1 MDAMRAWT
9 LRIATSSLIVA
20 LLALAAGSPAV
31 AAQRAAQPAV
41 PIGDA
46 DGDGD
51 IDLDDLVKRI
61 SDSKAMGVF
70 TKLTLKRDIDTLKR
84 DLKAFHD
91 GGSQHKLE
99 KLHERYDVLVHK
111 LMTLLQEK
119 DPGLAREVAQA
130 RILLWT
136 KLADPN
142 EFRRL

>member
-1 MDAMRAWT
+1 MHAWSF
-9 LRIATSSLIVA
+9 RIAASALIVA

-31 AAQRAAQPAV
+31 AAQRAVQPAV

-61 SDSKAMGVF
+61 SDSKAIGTF
-70 TKLTLKRDIDTLKR
+70 TKLSLKRDIDSLNR
-84 DLKAFHD
+84 DLKVFHND
-91 GGSQHKLE
+91 AKGTLD

-111 LMTLLQEK
+111 LTALLQEK
-119 DPGLAREVAQA
+119 DPGLAREVARA
-130 RILLWT
+130 RTFLWD
-136 KLADPN
+136 KLADPK

>member
-1 MDAMRAWT
+1 MHAWI
-9 LRIATSSLIVA
+9 LRIAASASIVA
-20 LLALAAGSPAV
+20 MLALAAGPAAV

-61 SDSKAMGVF
+61 SDSKAIGVF
-70 TKLTLKRDIDTLKR
+70 TKLTLKRDIDALKR

-119 DPGLAREVAQA
+119 DPGLAREVSQA
-130 RILLWT
+130 RTFLWSQ
-136 KLADPN
+136 LADPN
-142 EFRRL
+142 QFKRL

>member
-1 MDAMRAWT
+1 MHAWT
-9 LRIATSSLIVA
+9 FRIAASALIVA
-20 LLALAAGSPAV
+20 LLALAAGSTAG
-31 AAQRAAQPAV
+31 AAQRVAQPAV

-61 SDSKAMGVF
+61 SDSKAMGMF
-70 TKLTLKRDIDTLKR
+70 TKLTLKREIDALKR

-91 GGSQHKLE
+91 GGSKSALE

-130 RILLWT
+130 RTFLWT
-136 KLADPN
+136 KLTDPN

>member
-1 MDAMRAWT
+1 MDAMRAWI
-9 LRIATSSLIVA
+9 LRIAASALIA
-20 LLALAAGSPAV
+20 TMLALAAGPATA

-51 IDLDDLVKRI
+51 IDLNDLVKRI

-70 TKLTLKRDIDTLKR
+70 TKLTLKKDIDALKR

-111 LMTLLQEK
+111 LMALLQEK
-119 DPGLAREVAQA
+119 DPGLAREVSQA
-130 RILLWT
+130 RTLLWS
-136 KLADPN
+136 KLADPK